1 MRIRTTRIFE
11 RAAKNVLSAQERR
24 ELEEDLNINPTKGPL
39 IRGAGGL
46 RKIRVAVGA
55 KGKSGGA
62 RVIYYHVASNQ
73 EIFLLYAYLKK
84 DRDNISKA
92 QLKSLAKY
100 AKELK

>member
-1 MRIRTTRIFE
+1 
-11 RAAKNVLSAQERR
+11 
-24 ELEEDLNINPTKGPL
+24 
-39 IRGAGGL
+39 
-46 RKIRVAVGA
+46 
-55 KGKSGGA
+55 
-62 RVIYYHVASNQ
+62 VIYYHVASNQ